1 MAADG
6 PKRAIGSE
14 HLRSGQQPEHPISRQ
29 LHPPYP
35 IWCQPSLTPL
45 SLATSL
51 EQHSTPFLLWEL
63 SPLLIIEACK
73 HKWAKVFPGQESV
86 VQHRDVLHHHSS
98 HVSSVEQKP
107 QV

>member
-1 MAADG
+1 MAAEG

-29 LHPPYP
+29 PHPPYP
-35 IWCQPSLTPL
+35 IRYQPSLRPL

-63 SPLLIIEACK
+63 SPLLVIEACK
-73 HKWAKVFPGQESV
+73 HERTKVFPGQENV
-86 VQHRDVLHHHSS
+86 VQHQDAPHHHSS
-98 HVSSVEQKP
+98 RVSSVEQKP